1 MLQSLHGGLF
11 IMEAIGR
18 RSQILDIVYI
28 GMFVALIAVSSWIS
42 IPSTIP
48 WTLQTLGVYLTVLI
62 LGGKRGTMAVLLYI
76 LVGLLGIPVFSG
88 MRAGVNVLFGL
99 TGGYII
105 GFVFLALCM
114 WMMEKMTYTLV
125 GLIFSMLIGLIAC
138 YSFGTIWFMMIY
150 HQSVGT
156 IDVLSVLN
164 LCVFPFVIFDLI
176 KICIAVMI
184 SRRIQKHINIL

>member
-1 MLQSLHGGLF
+1 
-11 IMEAIGR
+11 MEAIGR